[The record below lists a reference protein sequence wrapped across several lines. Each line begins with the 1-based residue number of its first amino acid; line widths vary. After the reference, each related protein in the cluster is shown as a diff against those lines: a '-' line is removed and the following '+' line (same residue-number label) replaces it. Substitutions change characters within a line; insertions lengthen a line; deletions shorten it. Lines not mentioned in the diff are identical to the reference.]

1 MVPEKVQVS
10 LPSYNSDQNF
20 DLNQFS
26 IQAFVLRSGS
36 RQVEGVSN
44 TRVNSDEDPLHLVA
58 FVCHEA
64 KRCILHLGKRLS
76 WDSSIE
82 M

>member
-1 MVPEKVQVS
+1 MVLEKVQVS

-44 TRVNSDEDPLHLVA
+44 TRVNSDEDPLHLQNFDHPMKMLVMTSLIGSI
-58 FVCHEA
+58 C
-64 KRCILHLGKRLS
+64 LS
-76 WDSSIE
+76 
-82 M
+82 